1 MQHSLFDRIYIA
13 FLVILIISFGFLIF
27 FIAYFTRRSLVDE
40 KRATLTNEA
49 MLIASQSVSSYT
61 DGTMTANDLASF
73 FDYYSKTLESDIWYV
88 DENGKLIATSG
99 YFDSYRDA
107 DKDGKNDAPNDPTQS
122 NIAIMKD
129 LPNSIYN
136 IDSDYDL
143 TSNYSMV
150 STFYGIYN
158 RNVITVNVPLSYIP
172 YNGADGDAV
181 FAGALIIHSSTEE
194 INNMMR
200 NIYSISFIPC
210 LVIIIIAFAFLGTIS
225 RKVVRPIKRLAD
237 VAEEFSKGDFDV
249 RAGIDSKDEI
259 GQLSES
265 FDYMASELSK
275 LEEYRQEFISN
286 ISHDFRSPLTSIRG
300 YVTAIQDGTIPPEK
314 QDRYL
319 NIVLDET
326 NRLTKLTQ
334 GLLDLNKLEAFG
346 TYLKLTEFDFIDIVI
361 TTLNTFEI
369 KCVDKGVAI
378 YLNNHAEST
387 IINADKTKI
396 QQVVYNLIDNALKF
410 TPSGKNIYIT
420 IDEKDEKLIVK
431 VRDEGIGMSEETR
444 KKIFTR
450 FYKGDTSRG
459 KDKGGTGLGLA
470 ITREIIK
477 AHNETIEVN
486 STEGAGSEF
495 VFTLTKVHKTPTHS
509 GETQILINPDNLT
522 TLSKDNKQ

>member
-61 DGTMTANDLASF
+61 DGTMSANDLATF
-73 FDYYSKTLESDIWYV
+73 FDYYSETLASDIWYV
-88 DENGKLIATSG
+88 DSTGKLIATSG
-99 YFDSYRDA
+99 YFDSYNASKTADA
-107 DKDGKNDAPNDPTQS
+107 EGNSPEQS
-122 NIAIMKD
+122 GIAIMKD
-129 LPNSIYN
+129 LPKSIYN
-136 IDSDYDL
+136 IDSEYDI

-150 STFYGIYN
+150 SNFYGIYN

-172 YNGADGDAV
+172 YQGSNGDAV

-300 YVTAIQDGTIPPEK
+300 YVTAIQDGTIPPDK

-319 NIVLDET
+319 GIVLDET

-369 KCVDKGVAI
+369 KCIDKGVAI
-378 YLNNHAEST
+378 YLNNHAET
-387 IINADKTKI
+387 TVINADKGKI

-410 TPSGKNIYIT
+410 TPSGKSIYIT
-420 IDEKDEKLIVK
+420 IEEKDEKLIVK
-431 VRDEGIGMSEETR
+431 VRDEGIGMSEDTQ

-450 FYKGDTSRG
+450 FYKSDTSRG
-459 KDKGGTGLGLA
+459 KDKEGTGLGLA

-477 AHNETIEVN
+477 AHNETIEVH

-495 VFTLTKVHKTPTHS
+495 VFTLTKVSKTPTHS
-509 GETQILINPDNLT
+509 GETQILINPNN
-522 TLSKDNKQ
+522 SFM

>member
-88 DENGKLIATSG
+88 DANGKLIATSG
-99 YFDSYRDA
+99 YFDSY
-107 DKDGKNDAPNDPTQS
+107 KDSKNDESSSPQEQS

-129 LPNSIYN
+129 LPKSIYN
-136 IDSDYDL
+136 IDNEYDI

-150 STFYGIYN
+150 SNFYGIYN

-172 YNGADGDAV
+172 YQGSGDEAV

-200 NIYSISFIPC
+200 GIYSISFIPC

-300 YVTAIQDGTIPPEK
+300 YVTAIQDGTIPPDK

-319 NIVLDET
+319 GIVLDET

-369 KCVDKGVAI
+369 KCIDKGVAI

-387 IINADKTKI
+387 IINADKGKI

-410 TPSGKNIYIT
+410 TPSGKSIYIT
-420 IDEKDEKLIVK
+420 IEEKDEKLIVK
-431 VRDEGIGMSEETR
+431 VRDEGIGMSEDTQ

-450 FYKGDTSRG
+450 FYKSDTSRG
-459 KDKGGTGLGLA
+459 KDKEGTGLGLA

-477 AHNETIEVN
+477 AHNETIEVH

-495 VFTLTKVHKTPTHS
+495 VFTLTKVSKNPTHS
-509 GETQILINPDNLT
+509 GETQILINPNN
-522 TLSKDNKQ
+522 SF